1 MLGLPD
7 LLLVSGMSAAVM
19 LWLIRIPNTSGECQ
33 AMHAKKSAHALVTM
47 AALVSM
53 AATAA
58 APSADAEKESDF
70 KFRFVGPKVG
80 NRIASVAGVAG
91 DPSVYYAG
99 AASGG
104 VWKSAD
110 GGNRWMPVFDKQT
123 AAAIG
128 ALAVAPSQPST
139 VWAGTG
145 EAWVIRD
152 SDMMG
157 NGIYKSTDAGRTW
170 TNMGLAASGR
180 IGRIVV
186 NPSDPDIVFACVLG
200 RATGPQQERGVY
212 RTTDG
217 GQHWVR
223 VLFAGENA
231 GCSGLSMDAHDPHTL
246 IAGVWQV
253 EMRTWGEFS
262 GGPQSGVYIS
272 HDGGTKWT
280 RLEGHG
286 LPNAPLGKIDVA
298 IAPTN
303 SNRIYALIQTKDQG
317 SVWRSDDAGAQ
328 WRRVNSQRALIGRAG
343 YYVRLA
349 VSTGSDNEVYVANS
363 SFHQSLDWGESFHEV
378 RWGGD
383 THDIWVDPVNPDRFV
398 ISDDGGMIITTVH
411 GRGFHRVTLPI
422 GQMYHVA
429 VDDQVPYYFYSNM
442 QDDGNMRGPSVPVD
456 SEETGWDRH
465 MGGCES
471 GFTLPDPADPNVVWA
486 TCYGDTVTRW
496 DARYKEAHSVSP
508 WKHTLDS
515 PPNALKYRC
524 HWTPPLAIDPFDHNT
539 VYYGCQVIFR
549 TTDAGHSW
557 SVVSPDLSSRD
568 PAHILPSGGIVGDNL
583 GQFYGEVV
591 FAIAPSKIQRGL
603 IWAGSND
610 GQIWYTKDGA
620 GSWSNV
626 TSRLGGLPAG
636 GTITSIAPS
645 SFDPATA
652 YVSIDF
658 HLVDNRDPFIYKTTD
673 LGKSWKRINSNL
685 PKHELSYVRSVTDDP
700 NSPGLLF
707 AGTGNGLY
715 YSLDDG
721 GHWNA
726 LQNGLPPAPVTWVV
740 VQKEFH
746 DLVISTYGR
755 GLYILDDVTPLEQM
769 SRHRSE
775 APVGLFEPRKTY
787 RFVRGGEAL
796 LNFSLTAARKSPV
809 QIEILDATGSL
820 VRRLEAPGLVGLN
833 RVKWDLR
840 YESPRVVAL
849 RTVAPDN
856 PRIWQEPRFRDADSR
871 PITHWGSKPAEVGP
885 IAAPGSYS
893 VHLKVDGQSFVQ
905 ALTVVSDP
913 RSPASAADLQLSV
926 KTQLAIRD
934 NISHVA
940 DSINQIE
947 WLRKQLETIMAML
960 RPAKPAEKPEPVIVE
975 EGDEAE
981 PEPAP
986 APARVLGEVEEQQ
999 RAQLLAAAEDLDK
1012 KLQTVESRLVSRA
1025 LRNSD
1030 DKYFV
1035 EADGVYLDLIW
1046 LNAEVGTGGGDVA
1059 GGADFAP
1066 TEAQLESLKTLE
1078 GERAG
1083 VDVDLKQIVQ
1093 SDLPAFNQALMH
1105 ANLTP
1110 LLAAVGERD
1119 PEVPRRH

>member
-1 MLGLPD
+1 MHTRELAYGL
-7 LLLVSGMSAAVM
+7 
-19 LWLIRIPNTSGECQ
+19 I
-33 AMHAKKSAHALVTM
+33 AMTAFVAM
-47 AALVSM
+47 AA
-53 AATAA
+53 AA
-58 APSADAEKESDF
+58 APVADAEKESDF

-80 NRIASVAGVAG
+80 NRIAAVAGVAG

-104 VWKSAD
+104 VWKSSD
-110 GGNRWMPVFDKQT
+110 GGNRWTPVFDKQS

-128 ALAVAPSQPST
+128 AVAVAPSQPST

-152 SDMMG
+152 SDVMG

-170 TNMGLAASGR
+170 TNMGLQQSGR
-180 IGRIVV
+180 IGRIIV
-186 NPSDPDIVFACVLG
+186 NPADPDIVFACVLG

-253 EMRTWGEFS
+253 EMHTWGEYS
-262 GGPQSGVYIS
+262 GGPQSGIYIS

-286 LPNAPLGKIDVA
+286 LPDAPLGKIDVA

-317 SVWRSDDAGAQ
+317 SVWSSDDAGEQ

-343 YYVRLA
+343 YYIRLA
-349 VSTGSDNEVYVANS
+349 VSTGSENEVLVANS
-363 SFHQSLDWGESFHEV
+363 SFHQSLDGGESFHEV

-383 THDIWVDPVNPDRFV
+383 THDIWVDPSNPNRFV
-398 ISDDGGMIITTVH
+398 ITDDGGMIITTVH

-471 GFTLPDPADPNVVWA
+471 GFTLPDPTDPNVVWA

-515 PPNALKYRC
+515 PPNAVKYRC

-557 SVVSPDLSSRD
+557 SVVSPDLSTREPS
-568 PAHILPSGGIVGDNL
+568 HILPSGGIVGDNL

-591 FAIAPSKIQRGL
+591 FAIAPSKIQKGL
-603 IWAGSND
+603 IWAGTND

-620 GSWSNV
+620 GSWINV
-626 TSRLGGLPAG
+626 TSGLGRLPAA

-658 HLVDNRDPFIYKTTD
+658 HLVDNREPFIYKTSD
-673 LGKSWKRINSNL
+673 FGKSWKRISSNL
-685 PKHELSYVRSVTDDP
+685 PKHELSYVRSVTEDP
-700 NSPGLLF
+700 NCRGLLF

-721 GHWNA
+721 GHWSG

-746 DLVISTYGR
+746 DLVLSTYGR
-755 GLYILDDVTPLEQM
+755 GLYILDDITPLEQM
-769 SRHRSE
+769 ARRRSD
-775 APVGLFEPRKTY
+775 APVVLFEPRKTY
-787 RFVRGGEAL
+787 RFVRGGEAP
-796 LNFSLTAARKSPV
+796 LNFSLTAAPKNPV
-809 QIEILDATGSL
+809 QIEILDASGNL
-820 VRRLEAPGLVGLN
+820 VRKLEAKGSVGIN

-856 PRIWQEPRFRDADSR
+856 PRVWQEPRFRDADSR

-885 IAAPGSYS
+885 IVAPGSYS
-893 VHLKVDGQSFVQ
+893 VRLTVDGQPFVQ
-905 ALTVVSDP
+905 PLTIVRDP
-913 RSPASAADLQLSV
+913 RSPASEADLQLSV
-926 KTQLAIRD
+926 KTQLTIRD
-934 NISHVA
+934 DISQVA
-940 DSINQIE
+940 DSVNRIE
-947 WLRKQLETIMAML
+947 WLRKQLETITAML
-960 RPAKPAEKPEPVIVE
+960 RPAKPAEKPQPQIAE
-975 EGDEAE
+975 EGDEEE
-981 PEPAP
+981 PEPPP
-986 APARVLGEVEEQQ
+986 APARVLGEVEKPQ
-999 RAQLLAAAEDLDK
+999 RAQLLKAAEDLDQ

-1066 TEAQLESLKTLE
+1066 TEAQLESLRALE
-1078 GERAG
+1078 GERAS
-1083 VDVDLKQIVQ
+1083 VDVDLRQILQ
-1093 SDLPAFNQALMH
+1093 SDLPAFNQSLMH

-1110 LLAAVGERD
+1110 LLAAVDERQ
-1119 PEVPRRH
+1119 PARVPGTQ